1 MSMEFKPHANTEEI
15 SVNCA
20 VITVSDTRC
29 PDTDKSGQLIKE
41 LLLSDHHIVEL
52 YQIIK
57 DESREI
63 TAQMEV
69 LAAYP
74 CINAVIFNGGT
85 GIAPRDTTYD
95 TLEKLLEKTLPGF
108 GELF

>member
-1 MSMEFKPHANTEEI
+1 MEFTPHANTEEI

-20 VITVSDTRC
+20 VITVSDTRS
-29 PDTDKSGQLIKE
+29 PVTDKSGQLIQE
-41 LLLSDHHIVEL
+41 LLLADHHIVEL

-69 LAAYP
+69 LAQYSA
-74 CINAVIFNGGT
+74 ISAVIF
-85 GIAPRDTTYD
+85 
-95 TLEKLLEKTLPGF
+95 
-108 GELF
+108 

>member
-1 MSMEFKPHANTEEI
+1 MEFTPHANTEEI

-20 VITVSDTRC
+20 VITVSDTRS
-29 PDTDKSGQLIKE
+29 PVTDKSGQLIQE
-41 LLLSDHHIVEL
+41 LLLADHHIVEL

-69 LAAYP
+69 LAQYSA
-74 CINAVIFNGGT
+74 ISAVIFNGGT

-95 TLEKLLEKTLPGF
+95 
-108 GELF
+108 